1 MNNLYSAEGE
11 TEMSERI
18 GYSSKKRYG
27 LKVAVIVGMAA
38 LLACLHLTG
47 RPERIAGAA
56 VDPVA
61 VEARSG
67 PDQAVISSPFTALAE
82 KCTPSVVN
90 IKVTKVEKAG
100 LGEMQIPWAP
110 FREFPGRAPVPQD
123 RMAQG
128 AGSGVIISKDGY
140 ILTNNHVVE
149 DAKELT
155 VTLADKNEFK
165 ARIVGRDPKT
175 DIAVLKIDSG
185 KNLSSANIG
194 DSEQVKV
201 GDWVLAIG
209 NPFGL
214 SETVTS
220 GIVSAKGR
228 VIGAGPYDD
237 FIQTDASINPG
248 NSGGPLFNM
257 RGEVIGINTAIIP
270 EGQGLGFAIPI
281 NTAKSFIPQLVANG
295 EVTRGYL
302 GVNIQSITP
311 ELAKAMKLEESRGAL
326 VADVVPGGPADKAG
340 IKAGDVIVS
349 FDGKSVHDGHDLP
362 AMVASA
368 AVGREVSV
376 SVIRN
381 GKELGISA
389 VVAKLESGGTRLAEN
404 RQPSQGKWGLQ
415 VQDLDSET
423 ARQLGLKNVRDG
435 VVVAGVLPGS
445 PAYQASVRPGD
456 VILEVN
462 RQKVKSVE
470 DLKEKIEKAGE
481 GDSLLLLMKNTQG
494 SRYIVLQG

>member
-1 MNNLYSAEGE
+1 
-11 TEMSERI
+11 MSERI

-27 LKVAVIVGMAA
+27 LKAAVIVGMAA

>member
-1 MNNLYSAEGE
+1 
-11 TEMSERI
+11 MSERI